1 MITRK
6 PVPVGE
12 PQEAICYDMESIGA
26 MLRARRKQLDMTQQ
40 HVAEFLGFSPR
51 LVGEMERGRDT
62 VAIGKVM
69 RYANGLGID
78 LVLRTR
84 G

>member
-1 MITRK
+1 MITRR
-6 PVPVGE
+6 PVPIGE
-12 PQEAICYDMESIGA
+12 PQEIICYDMEGIGA

-40 HVAEFLGFSPR
+40 RVAEFLGFSPR